1 MITKHNVNT
10 PLTKT
15 KTKTMEEHIHGVVN
29 DMKKLLENVDCV
41 VTYILDFETNDLWT
55 HGLENMCYTLSEI
68 LFKDISNFRFHILH
82 TCNVILQRMCQ
93 WYGSTSYLLSY
104 SSSNIIKLHFQ
115 NTKWKDIWRHFR
127 LFLLQQ
133 TLSLNRYLHMETHTR
148 IEILQLLHWS
158 LLLNGSSF
166 VTDFTNDKNQYITM
180 ATRRLPNTSNSN
192 TDIGVKP
199 LPR

>member
-10 PLTKT
+10 PL
-15 KTKTMEEHIHGVVN
+15 TKTMEEHIHGVVN
-29 DMKKLLENVDCV
+29 DMKKLLENVD
-41 VTYILDFETNDLWT
+41 YFETNDLWT

-68 LFKDISNFRFHILH
+68 LFKVDFISYKHAMSF
-82 TCNVILQRMCQ
+82 CKK
-93 WYGSTSYLLSY
+93 Y
-104 SSSNIIKLHFQ
+104 
-115 NTKWKDIWRHFR
+115 TKWKDIWRHFR